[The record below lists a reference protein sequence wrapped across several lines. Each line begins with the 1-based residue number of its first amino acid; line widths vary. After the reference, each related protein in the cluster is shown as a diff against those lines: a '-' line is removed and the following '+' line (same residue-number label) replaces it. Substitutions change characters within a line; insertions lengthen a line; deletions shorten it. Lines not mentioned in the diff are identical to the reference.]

1 MLVEPTL
8 ERAAVAEALKREY
21 GRAVSAIQF
30 VPVGE
35 SAWCYSATDDRGAR
49 WFVKLARPGELV
61 PARVEFAVA
70 VSQALADLG
79 LPVPR
84 PLPTLA
90 GALWS
95 SLNGLQ
101 MTVVE
106 FVAGTPLSDEE
117 MRSPGV
123 LGQTARLVAGIH
135 RCTPALAVPIP
146 FTERFEV
153 WPDGLRRCLAR
164 LESGAARGLVQ
175 EAREL
180 VWPQRAAL
188 LGRLERLQALG
199 NAVRSRPR
207 DWVLCHG
214 DLIGDNLLRD
224 RGGRLWLVDWDGA
237 VLAPR
242 ELDVALFTG
251 QEFARFLDGYQRDAG
266 GCDLDADVIAFFL
279 LRRNHEDLVDWLL
292 AVLDDEQPEAQRR
305 ADLDGVRW
313 CLACW
318 EALQK
323 RIQHARSV
331 LARDGV
337 SDAATDSGARC

>member
-35 SAWCYSATDDRGAR
+35 TAWCYSATYDQGAR

-61 PARVEFAVA
+61 PARVEFAVT
-70 VSQALADLG
+70 VSRALADLG

-95 SLNGLQ
+95 WLDGLQ

-106 FVAGTPLSDEE
+106 FVAGTPLSDEDLRGPE
-117 MRSPGV
+117 V
-123 LGQTARLVAGIH
+123 LGQAARLVAGIH

-146 FTERFEV
+146 FTEGFEV

-164 LESGAARGLVQ
+164 LESGATAGGLVQ

-199 NAVRSRPR
+199 NAVRARPR

-266 GCDLDADVIAFFL
+266 GYDLDADVIAFFL
-279 LRRNHEDLVDWLL
+279 LRRNLDDLVDWLL

-318 EALQK
+318 EALQE
-323 RIQHARSV
+323 RIQHTRSV
-331 LARDGV
+331 LAR
-337 SDAATDSGARC
+337 RRRQ